1 VIFSDS
7 KKPPL
12 LPEGAL
18 ESSSRAKPP
27 ALLDQRDSLQGIG
40 AEPFASPSLVPGTAM
55 PSVDRAAIERER
67 NWLKR
72 SLDGPAITEGS
83 AAKAFGVR
91 EYGVGEARL
100 STKRDGRWDGWLSDQ
115 AGAREASGKALLP
128 AEARWQELSPAA
140 QGSKTLLGGV
150 TSGAA
155 DIPGRSSMSERN
167 PVLFSDPDYFAR
179 SGDGSLDA
187 VREPGR
193 GDRLRD
199 VANPWGLPEV
209 ARDGVRGYTS
219 RENRETQPR
228 QDEFRRLLGLPP
240 EAPAANRA
248 VSGTVLSGPADAVNL
263 QPDLTRRE
271 LNPVVGRPPARTS
284 NVKPGELPAFAGPFA
299 PPNSAQE
306 AYRPPALEQFP
317 SRAYPSAALEKSTLP
332 AFDQRKQ
339 LLSPTTLPVPKRTF

>member
-1 VIFSDS
+1 
-7 KKPPL
+7 
-12 LPEGAL
+12 
-18 ESSSRAKPP
+18 
-27 ALLDQRDSLQGIG
+27 
-40 AEPFASPSLVPGTAM
+40 
-55 PSVDRAAIERER
+55 
-67 NWLKR
+67 
-72 SLDGPAITEGS
+72 
-83 AAKAFGVR
+83 
-91 EYGVGEARL
+91 
-100 STKRDGRWDGWLSDQ
+100 
-115 AGAREASGKALLP
+115 
-128 AEARWQELSPAA
+128 
-140 QGSKTLLGGV
+140 
-150 TSGAA
+150 
-155 DIPGRSSMSERN
+155 
-167 PVLFSDPDYFAR
+167 VLFSDPDYFAR

-317 SRAYPSAALEKSTLP
+317 SRAYPSAVL
-332 AFDQRKQ
+332 
-339 LLSPTTLPVPKRTF
+339 